1 MALHQLLMT
10 KPDTPYFRPPQLHIC
25 VVAVADRP
33 KVVSWK
39 FQEDTAYP
47 AVVKSNKVAAIS
59 DGHSVSKITVFEEFA
74 SRFTEG
80 KSYILKGH
88 NLMGKEPPYTIAIN
102 KKSLFFRTGALH
114 INEDLKKEAA
124 ELIYPSSIE
133 TNLADCE
140 QSQGLITV
148 QGEIV
153 GVSALKCIWRGRE
166 AIPLRNILLQ
176 KESRKVS
183 LSLWR
188 EASVSEH
195 LQMGSS
201 VKLSHLKP
209 ANSDYGFNLK
219 STNFTKIEG

>member
-1 MALHQLLMT
+1 MT

-102 KKSLFFRTGALH
+102 KKSLFIRSGAVH
-114 INEDLKKEAA
+114 INEDLKKR
-124 ELIYPSSIE
+124 LQ
-133 TNLADCE
+133 NLFTLA
-140 QSQGLITV
+140 QLRPTWQIVKKVKGL
-148 QGEIV
+148 
-153 GVSALKCIWRGRE
+153 
-166 AIPLRNILLQ
+166 
-176 KESRKVS
+176 
-183 LSLWR
+183 
-188 EASVSEH
+188 
-195 LQMGSS
+195 
-201 VKLSHLKP
+201 
-209 ANSDYGFNLK
+209 
-219 STNFTKIEG
+219 